1 MSRSEN
7 EGDRKLIRATY
18 GIVFFGVPNHG
29 MDIRSLI
36 PMVGDGPNRSLLES
50 IGNISSQVL
59 SQQHWD
65 FHKALGA
72 KGESEV
78 FCFYETIQSPTAI
91 KVYCL
96 DDL

>member
-1 MSRSEN
+1 M
-7 EGDRKLIRATY
+7 
-18 GIVFFGVPNHG
+18 
-29 MDIRSLI
+29 
-36 PMVGDGPNRSLLES
+36 ES
-50 IGNISSQVL
+50 SFSASQITAWTSDHSSQWWETGQTDPSWNPIGNISSQVL